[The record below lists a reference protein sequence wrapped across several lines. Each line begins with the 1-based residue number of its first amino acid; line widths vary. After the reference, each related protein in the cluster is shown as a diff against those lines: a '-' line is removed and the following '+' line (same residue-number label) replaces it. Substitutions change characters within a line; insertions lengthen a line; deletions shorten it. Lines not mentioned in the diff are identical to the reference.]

1 MIKKILLLIL
11 CFLVVSPARAGLFD
25 DFDMTDTDV
34 IKYVQKVGYNHAFD
48 DIMNNSG
55 LDKPILKISSINRRY
70 DIVMNY
76 LVNNYSEEKAL
87 QAFQQMDEAV
97 QNAINSLSTNRKV
110 VTTYAGSR
118 LFEDIDR
125 QVEMQQG
132 YYPPPPPAV
141 GIDYGYNAYGDY
153 VPTSVGNQRI
163 QYGYNAVGDYVP
175 TSVGNQRIHYGYN
188 AYGDFVPMSIGD

>member
-11 CFLVVSPARAGLFD
+11 CFLVVSPVYAGLFD
-25 DFDMTDTDV
+25 DFDMSDADV

-48 DIMNNSG
+48 DIMNNSS
-55 LDKPILKISSINRRY
+55 LDKPISKISSINRRY

-97 QNAINSLSTNRKV
+97 QNAINSLSTKKKV
-110 VTTYAGSR
+110 IIG
-118 LFEDIDR
+118 
-125 QVEMQQG
+125 QQG
-132 YYPPPPPAV
+132 YYPPPPPPPV

-188 AYGDFVPMSIGD
+188 AYGNFVPMSIGD